1 MPCPWVTH
9 TKCSWR
15 PLVLPPDIQR
25 EMLFCISKPRPAPSQ
40 HAVRAVSKCS
50 GKQPRLI
57 FQPLENKQPISEVI
71 INSFGRGLSNT
82 SCMQRDRFQTR
93 TQKKKRKKGKFSCRA
108 DISGVLGTM
117 PPAASTRSH
126 RHSMLSW
133 KRKEPLKNKLLH
145 VKYSRKHTLWGKGRP
160 RRGKTAQNNKGGW
173 KYVRWSPSKGHRQQ
187 P

>member
-1 MPCPWVTH
+1 MGNTH
-9 TKCSWR
+9 KVQLEASSAASRHSERDAVLYLQAQTCTLPARSTCSIQVQWKTTTAH
-15 PLVLPPDIQR
+15 LPAAR
-25 EMLFCISKPRPAPSQ
+25 EQATNFWSHYKFIWQ
-40 HAVRAVSKCS
+40 RAVKHFMHAERQIS
-50 GKQPRLI
+50 
-57 FQPLENKQPISEVI
+57 NK
-71 INSFGRGLSNT
+71 NS
-82 SCMQRDRFQTR
+82 
-93 TQKKKRKKGKFSCRA
+93 KKKRKKGKFSCRA

>member
-93 TQKKKRKKGKFSCRA
+93 TQKKKKEKKASFPVGLIFQECSVPCHLLLVQGA
-108 DISGVLGTM
+108 TDIACSPMAQCCCTQDNLSLHCCLVL
-117 PPAASTRSH
+117 RDN
-126 RHSMLSW
+126 LCII
-133 KRKEPLKNKLLH
+133 L
-145 VKYSRKHTLWGKGRP
+145 
-160 RRGKTAQNNKGGW
+160 
-173 KYVRWSPSKGHRQQ
+173 
-187 P
+187 